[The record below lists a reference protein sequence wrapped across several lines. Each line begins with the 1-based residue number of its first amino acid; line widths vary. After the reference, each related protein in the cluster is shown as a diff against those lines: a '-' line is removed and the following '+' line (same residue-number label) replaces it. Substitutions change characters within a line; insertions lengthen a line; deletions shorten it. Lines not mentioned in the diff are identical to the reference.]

1 MKTAIFCWVLRLTVA
16 VILLQTLFFKF
27 TASEESVYIF
37 AALGMEPYGRIGI
50 GLLEL
55 VVVVLIVIPRS
66 AWIGALLGCGVM
78 AGAILGHILVLGLE
92 VKNDG
97 GALFIVAVIAF
108 LCCGILFVLKR
119 NNLMNWLNKI
129 C

>member
-1 MKTAIFCWVLRLTVA
+1 MKIAIFCWVLRLTVA
-16 VILLQTLFFKF
+16 VILLQTLYFKF

-55 VVVVLIVIPRS
+55 IVVVLILIPKS
-66 AWIGALLGCGVM
+66 TWIGALLGCGVM
-78 AGAILGHILVLGLE
+78 AGAIVGHILVLGFE

-97 GALFIVAVIAF
+97 GALFILAVITF
-108 LCCGILFVLKR
+108 LCCGTLFVLKR
-119 NNLMNWLNKI
+119 NKLMNWLNKI